1 MQIKVTARQ
10 HPAPTGMAVS
20 ERREVSTGEDA
31 ERKQTLGTIM
41 GTYTGAAT
49 VDNSMAVPQKFKIQP
64 PYDPAVLLGD
74 IRLEKTNALRLGS
87 RYAHQPRPLQRHS
100 QQLSHRSSGSACLSV
115 DDQGKKRGGSP
126 HGQRLRLPDPSA
138 GGPGLIPGQGT
149 NKKRFCVPQLR
160 PGTAKEVTRIK
171 NVRGGVIYENYSA
184 IKKE

>member
-115 DDQGKKRGGSP
+115 DDQGKKRGG
-126 HGQRLRLPDPSA
+126 LPSWPAAKTPGSQCRRPRFDPWS
-138 GGPGLIPGQGT
+138 G
-149 NKKRFCVPQLR
+149 N
-160 PGTAKEVTRIK
+160 
-171 NVRGGVIYENYSA
+171 
-184 IKKE
+184 